1 MNKYLSFLLIFF
13 ISCLTAG
20 CGLTSENTTASD
32 TDDLLELPPSK
43 KINQSPP
50 KKVNLNEG
58 ISTGTFTHLE
68 QGDYYY
74 FHIKNGSKRESFM
87 LRSAYDGSDKL
98 NIDNWKS
105 VKGKTVK
112 ITWKAEEEK
121 NPDDNSSLKFQ
132 KVLAVEV
139 LD

>member
-1 MNKYLSFLLIFF
+1 MNKYLSFLLIFLVVGL
-13 ISCLTAG
+13 ISS
-20 CGLTSENTTASD
+20 CGLGSTDSTTSD

-50 KKVNLNEG
+50 KKVNANEG
-58 ISTGTFTHLE
+58 TSTGTFTHLE

-74 FHIKNGSKRESFM
+74 FHIKNESKRESFM
-87 LRSAYDGSDKL
+87 LRSAYNGSDQL
-98 NIDNWKS
+98 NIDNWKTI
-105 VKGKTVK
+105 KGKTVK

-121 NPDDNSSLKFQ
+121 NPEDNSSLKYQ